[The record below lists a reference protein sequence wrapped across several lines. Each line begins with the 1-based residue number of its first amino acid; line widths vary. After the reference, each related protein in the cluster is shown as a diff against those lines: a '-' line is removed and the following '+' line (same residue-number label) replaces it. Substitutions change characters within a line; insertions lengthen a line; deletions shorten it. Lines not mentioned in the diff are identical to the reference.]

1 MNVIKKGMSFILA
14 FLFVFYAFAI
24 EKTESQETRITIV
37 CIGDSHFESGSP
49 LTWFLQNELG
59 RDYRIISAGRR
70 GWTTGAWRRNIHIW
84 RYMIRRGDAVLISLG
99 GNDIS
104 NHIDPL
110 TTEANLR
117 YLFEAIPIDIP
128 VRRITRPNN
137 VLPPLE
143 LGRDHI
149 HLTRSGAR
157 DYAHRLVP
165 IILEMFN
172 H

>member
-49 LTWFLQNELG
+49 LTWFLQK
-59 RDYRIISAGRR
+59 
-70 GWTTGAWRRNIHIW
+70 
-84 RYMIRRGDAVLISLG
+84 SLG

-143 LGRDHI
+143 LGHDHI